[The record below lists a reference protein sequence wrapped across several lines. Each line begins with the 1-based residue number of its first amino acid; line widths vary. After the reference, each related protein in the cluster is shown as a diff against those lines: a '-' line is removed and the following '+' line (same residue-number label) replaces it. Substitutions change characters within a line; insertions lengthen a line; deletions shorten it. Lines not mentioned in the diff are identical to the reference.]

1 MTIHSFSLQSTF
13 LGLVLNLIKDGNVY
27 HTEMILLPKSLANI
41 TVATDTKPMMTASTL
56 LMIVVCL
63 SDIFGLQGRIKSS
76 IITAADALRMEL
88 SVLKNMEKHT
98 SILYFAVQVSSKVC
112 TGSPRMLY

>member
-1 MTIHSFSLQSTF
+1 
-13 LGLVLNLIKDGNVY
+13 
-27 HTEMILLPKSLANI
+27 MILLPKSLANI

-56 LMIVVCL
+56 FMIVVCL

-88 SVLKNMEKHT
+88 SVLKNIEN
-98 SILYFAVQVSSKVC
+98 ILQYCTLLSKCLPKCVQVHFECCIRSFWNQIALMHLHC
-112 TGSPRMLY
+112 DLL